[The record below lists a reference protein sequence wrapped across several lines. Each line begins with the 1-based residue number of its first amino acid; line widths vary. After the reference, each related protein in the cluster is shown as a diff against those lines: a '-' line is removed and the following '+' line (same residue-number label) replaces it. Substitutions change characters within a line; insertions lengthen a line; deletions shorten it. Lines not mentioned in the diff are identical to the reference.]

1 MATTTVKAY
10 GATASTEDL
19 KPLDIER
26 RAVGTDDVK
35 LISPIVVFCHSDI
48 HTARNE
54 WNGSTYPVV
63 PGHEIIGRVVE
74 VGNAVTTIKWV
85 I

>member
-19 KPLDIER
+19 KPLNER

-35 LISPIVVFCHSDI
+35 LISLIVVL
-48 HTARNE
+48 
-54 WNGSTYPVV
+54 
-63 PGHEIIGRVVE
+63 
-74 VGNAVTTIKWV
+74 
-85 I
+85 

>member
-1 MATTTVKAY
+1 MATTIVKAY

-35 LISPIVVFCHSDI
+35 LISPIVVFVIDI
-48 HTARNE
+48 HTARN
-54 WNGSTYPVV
+54 NGMDLR
-63 PGHEIIGRVVE
+63 IQ
-74 VGNAVTTIKWV
+74 
-85 I
+85 